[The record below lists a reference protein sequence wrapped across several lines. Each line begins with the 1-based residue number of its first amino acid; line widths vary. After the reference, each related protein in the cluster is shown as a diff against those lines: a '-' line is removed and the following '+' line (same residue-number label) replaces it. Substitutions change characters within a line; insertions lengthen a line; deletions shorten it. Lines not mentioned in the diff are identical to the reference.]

1 MSSQAKIRIVHH
13 LARTGGTVICRC
25 LASME
30 SVVLLSEI
38 HPLGTQTFNP
48 VHQAHTWYG
57 LLNDKDLDS
66 ARSGRLSFL
75 EAIELISRRCSEQDR
90 ILVLRD
96 WSHLDYT
103 GVPFT
108 QPGYRSLLAEK
119 LQSSFALVRYS
130 TVRHP
135 LDQWLSVA
143 QQPVFRERLGPARF
157 LRGASRFAEAAVQTG
172 FMRFEDFTRDNEIA
186 LRQLCAGLE
195 LEFDPG
201 YREKWQAYTHV
212 TGDVLPGRGSGA
224 HITPLPRQAMDEN
237 EKRRFCS
244 LPQYQA
250 IIESLGY
257 DE

>member
-1 MSSQAKIRIVHH
+1 
-13 LARTGGTVICRC
+13 VICRC

-30 SVVLLSEI
+30 NVVLLSEI

-48 VHQAHTWYG
+48 LHQAHGWYD
-57 LLNDKDLDS
+57 LLSNEELDS
-66 ARSGRLSFL
+66 ARDGRLNFL
-75 EAIELISRRCSEQDR
+75 EAIELISRRCSER
-90 ILVLRD
+90 NKILVLRD

-108 QPGYRSLLAEK
+108 RPTYRSLLAAR
-119 LQSSFALVRYS
+119 LQASFALVRYS

-143 QQPVFRERLGPARF
+143 QQPVFQERLGPARF

-172 FMRFEDFTRDNEIA
+172 FMRFEDFTRDSDTA
-186 LRQLCAGLE
+186 LRELCTGLE

-201 YREKWQAYTHV
+201 YLEKWQAYTHV
-212 TGDVLPGRGSGA
+212 TGDVLPGRGSGG

-250 IIESLGY
+250 IINSLGY
-257 DE
+257 AD

>member
-1 MSSQAKIRIVHH
+1 M
-13 LARTGGTVICRC
+13 ARTGGTVICRC
-25 LASME
+25 LASMKN
-30 SVVLLSEI
+30 VVLLSEI

-48 VHQAHTWYG
+48 VHQAHAWYD
-57 LLNDKDLDS
+57 LLNSEDLAS
-66 ARSGRLSFL
+66 ARSGRLNFL
-75 EAIELISRRCSEQDR
+75 ETIELIARRCSEQNK

-108 QPGYRSLLAEK
+108 QPCYRSLLAER
-119 LQSSFALVRYS
+119 LQATFALVRYS

-172 FMRFEDFTRDNEIA
+172 FMRFEDFTHDSDAA
-186 LRQLCAGLE
+186 LQQLCAGLE

-212 TGDVLPGRGSGA
+212 TGDVLPGRGRGG
-224 HITPLPRQAMDEN
+224 HIAPLPRQAMDEN
-237 EKRRFCS
+237 DKRRFCS
-244 LPQYQA
+244 LPQYQS
-250 IIESLGY
+250 IINSLGY

>member
-1 MSSQAKIRIVHH
+1 M
-13 LARTGGTVICRC
+13 ARTGGTVICRC
-25 LASME
+25 LASMKG
-30 SVVLLSEI
+30 VVLLSEI

-48 VHQAHTWYG
+48 LHQAHAWYD
-57 LLNDKDLDS
+57 LLSNEDLES

-75 EAIELISRRCSEQDR
+75 EAMQLISQRCTEQGK
-90 ILVLRD
+90 ILVVRD

-108 QPGYRSLLAEK
+108 QPSYRSLLAEK
-119 LQSSFALVRYS
+119 LQSAFALVRYS

-143 QQPVFRERLGPARF
+143 RQPVFQERLGPARF
-157 LRGASRFAEAAVQTG
+157 LRGANRFADAAVQTG
-172 FMRFEDFTRDNEIA
+172 FMRFEDFTRDNDTA

-201 YREKWQAYTHV
+201 YREKWQSYTHV
-212 TGDVLPGRGSGA
+212 TGDILSGRGGGD
-224 HITPLPRQAMDEN
+224 HITPLPRQAMGEN
-237 EKRRFCS
+237 EKRRLCS

-250 IIESLGY
+250 IINSLGY
-257 DE
+257 AE

>member
-1 MSSQAKIRIVHH
+1 M
-13 LARTGGTVICRC
+13 ARTGGTVICRC
-25 LASME
+25 LASMQR
-30 SVVLLSEI
+30 VVLLSEI
-38 HPLGTQTFNP
+38 HPLGTQIFNP
-48 VHQAHTWYG
+48 VHQAHAWYD
-57 LLNDKDLDS
+57 LLNKEDLDS
-66 ARSGRLSFL
+66 ARSGRLTFL
-75 EAIELISRRCSEQDR
+75 EAIELISRRCSEQNR

-108 QPGYRSLLAEK
+108 QPSYRSLLAEK
-119 LQSSFALVRYS
+119 LQAAFALVRYS

-143 QQPVFRERLGPARF
+143 QQPVFQEKLGPARF

-172 FMRFEDFTRDNEIA
+172 FMRFEDFTRDHDTA

-201 YREKWQAYTHV
+201 YREKWQAYTRV

-224 HITPLPRQAMDEN
+224 RITPLPRQAMDEN

-244 LPQYQA
+244 LPQYQS
-250 IIESLGY
+250 IISGLGY
-257 DE
+257 DG